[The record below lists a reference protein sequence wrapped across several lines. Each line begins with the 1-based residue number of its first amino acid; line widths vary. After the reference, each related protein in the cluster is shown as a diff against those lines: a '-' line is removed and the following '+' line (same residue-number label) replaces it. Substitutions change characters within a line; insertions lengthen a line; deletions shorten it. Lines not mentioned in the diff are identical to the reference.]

1 MRTGKARAGDADAV
15 AIHRLIAHYSAEGL
29 LLPRS
34 ETDIREHIA
43 RFLIIEDK
51 DQFAGCVALEP
62 YGAELAEI
70 RSLAVNPEMRGHGL
84 GQQLVQQALA
94 EARRKKFARVFAV
107 TREPAFFIRQGFALS
122 NRHALPEKI
131 ERDCRTCPKQRTCRL
146 AAVIMTV
153 CPERI
158 ALPVLEASAPVPA
171 V

>member
-1 MRTGKARAGDADAV
+1 MRTRKARAGDAV
-15 AIHRLIAHYSAEGL
+15 AIHRLIAHYAAEGV

-43 RFLIIEDK
+43 RFLILDDK

-62 YGAELAEI
+62 YGTELVEI
-70 RSLAVNPEMRGHGL
+70 RSLAVNPEARGRGL
-84 GQQLVQQALA
+84 GQRLVQQALA
-94 EARRKKFARVFAV
+94 EARRRKFARVFAV

-122 NRHALPEKI
+122 NRRALPEKI
-131 ERDCRTCPKQRTCRL
+131 ERDCLTCPKQRTCRL

-158 ALPVLEASAPVPA
+158 ALPMLEAPVPA
-171 V
+171 PAV

>member
-1 MRTGKARAGDADAV
+1 MRTRKARTGDAV
-15 AIHRLIAHYSAEGL
+15 AIHRLIAHYAAEGL

-43 RFLIIEDK
+43 RFLVLEDK
-51 DQFAGCVALEP
+51 DQLAGCVALEP

-70 RSLAVNPEMRGHGL
+70 RSLAVNPEMRGRGL
-84 GQQLVQQALA
+84 GPRLIQQALA
-94 EARRKKFARVFAV
+94 EARRKKFVRIFAV
-107 TREPAFFIRQGFALS
+107 TRESAFFIRQGFALS
-122 NRHALPEKI
+122 NRRALPQKI
-131 ERDCRTCPKQRTCRL
+131 ERDCRACPKQRTCRL

-158 ALPVLEASAPVPA
+158 TLPVLEASAPAPA

>member
-1 MRTGKARAGDADAV
+1 MRTRKARTRDAV
-15 AIHRLIAHYSAEGL
+15 AIHRLIAHYAAEGL

-43 RFLIIEDK
+43 RFLILEDK

-62 YGAELAEI
+62 YGTELAEI
-70 RSLAVNPEMRGHGL
+70 RSLAVNPDMRGLGL
-84 GQQLVQQALA
+84 GPRLVQQALA
-94 EARRKKFARVFAV
+94 EARRRKFARVFAV

-122 NRHALPEKI
+122 NRRALPEKI
-131 ERDCRTCPKQRTCRL
+131 ERDCRACPKQRTCRL

-158 ALPVLEASAPVPA
+158 ALPMLEAPVPA
-171 V
+171 PAV

>member
-1 MRTGKARAGDADAV
+1 VRTRKARAGDAV

-34 ETDIREHIA
+34 EADIREHIA
-43 RFLIIEDK
+43 RFLVLEDR

-62 YGAELAEI
+62 YGVNLAEI
-70 RSLAVNPEMRGHGL
+70 RSLAVNPEMRGLGL
-84 GQQLVQQALA
+84 GPRLVQQALS

-107 TREPAFFIRQGFALS
+107 TRTPEFFIRQGFALS
-122 NRHALPEKI
+122 NRRAIPEKI

-146 AAVIMTV
+146 AAVMMTV

-158 ALPVLEASAPVPA
+158 ALPVLEASAPAPA